1 MSQLDWSAER
11 IASRSLEYLLYRCGS
26 FCINAHRALDDAEGV
41 LGLLLGYLPL
51 SGRPVFRT
59 LLESS
64 AEPTVRICAAG
75 APFDKKELLKLRGY
89 RWNDG
94 TKGTRGWWI
103 DIPQGQEVD
112 ELAYLSREIYPGG
125 NTARV
130 EINLI
135 DALARFS
142 TREP

>member
-1 MSQLDWSAER
+1 M
-11 IASRSLEYLLYRCGS
+11 
-26 FCINAHRALDDAEGV
+26 
-41 LGLLLGYLPL
+41 
-51 SGRPVFRT
+51 